1 VSGEKKRNGGARE
14 ERRPPHCCFHQSSEG
29 LQSSSSS
36 SEAEAEA
43 EALQEVGIGWSGS
56 ARTRARRRRSA
67 DFFLLA
73 SLPSRDAHLTIEEN
87 SSLVGLALRGGG
99 SGAGLDDDDDDR
111 DARAAPRSPQK
122 ASRQTK
128 LVPSSWLS
136 VHYYVSCLSCTYVN
150 LLCKFEDCFAFSR
163 DCFYLFLLLSQ
174 QEQKR
179 EAETEVQRRRSEA
192 HNSLR
197 KEARAWKPA
206 ACCCSSPILPLFLF
220 LDNAMN

>member
-1 VSGEKKRNGGARE
+1 MFPVPVSFIHSQGRCLERRRENGGARE
-14 ERRPPHCCFHQSSEG
+14 ERRPPHCRFHQSSEG
-29 LQSSSSS
+29 LQSSSS

-43 EALQEVGIGWSGS
+43 EALQEVGIGWSGG

-87 SSLVGLALRGGG
+87 SSLVGLALRRGG
-99 SGAGLDDDDDDR
+99 SGSGLDDDDDDR

-136 VHYYVSCLSCTYVN
+136 VHYYVSCLSCTSEPFCPSKSRN
-150 LLCKFEDCFAFSR
+150 ARPRRKFSGGG
-163 DCFYLFLLLSQ
+163 
-174 QEQKR
+174 
-179 EAETEVQRRRSEA
+179 
-192 HNSLR
+192 
-197 KEARAWKPA
+197 ARHTTP
-206 ACCCSSPILPLFLF
+206 
-220 LDNAMN
+220 